1 MTKDDQHLQQC
12 LSVFFPA
19 YAFSS
24 SSHAAVIEAA
34 FLPTLRKV
42 CAVAVLFPLLYTSG
56 FHTMLVADEY
66 FLTHHHSAVSGAA
79 CTFKLTA
86 PRRQR

>member
-1 MTKDDQHLQQC
+1 MTKDDQHLQQS
-12 LSVFFPA
+12 LAIFFPA

-42 CAVAVLFPLLYTSG
+42 RY
-56 FHTMLVADEY
+56 
-66 FLTHHHSAVSGAA
+66 LTCDGVIV
-79 CTFKLTA
+79 
-86 PRRQR
+86 